1 MRTSNG
7 QPNVPNVHETAAE
20 NNGKPKAYGALYALQ
35 LRAFIDAAED
45 VDVDPDTI
53 EDLLEGLEDGDGEE
67 EIQESDLDE
76 DIDSESLALPAHD
89 QHSAIEGSGDLDD
102 LEVETEV
109 IERLKQEADGAWSKE
124 ETRKM
129 MHHLKEHGMS
139 SFVREYVIT
148 QNIPIV
154 KLLFA
159 FGISLCPELR
169 NKQPQTMLYF
179 LRVAMSK
186 ELHLREKLPQY
197 NTLADAVS
205 LIQASKRV
213 VVLTGAGISV
223 SCGIPDF
230 RSHNGLYAMLKERG
244 TYDLDDPQQMFD
256 IHYFRENPAV
266 FSSSSFASQIYP
278 SNFIPSPCHRFIK
291 AMEDRGKLLRNY
303 TQNIDTLETLTG
315 ITRVLQC
322 HGSFATATCIQCRRR
337 TPGTEIEKDIME
349 HRVPFCTVCLEAK
362 REAEEVRQAAF
373 KKKAKKRG
381 RKEWEEGSDEE
392 EEAIPVGVMKPDITF
407 FGEKLADDF
416 EHALEDDRDKVDLLI
431 VIGTSLKVSPV
442 SEILSHLPHSV
453 PQILINKTPVRHIN
467 PDIVLLGNADD
478 IVQHL
483 CEQLSWELPP
493 PAGKRLEVPSLARL
507 AKRTSGE
514 MMGKTE
520 PVRVAKSHVWLF
532 EGAEGGKWVR
542 DIEERFLKEN
552 AGSESSTPQGRV
564 PKEGP
569 EVKKSRTR
577 IG

>member
-1 MRTSNG
+1 MCTSNG
-7 QPNVPNVHETAAE
+7 QPNVRETAGD
-20 NNGKPKAYGALYALQ
+20 NNGKPKEYSALYALQ
-35 LRAFIDAAED
+35 LRAFINAAED
-45 VDVDPDTI
+45 VDADPDVI
-53 EDLLEGLEDGDGEE
+53 DDLLEGLGDVDEE
-67 EIQESDLDE
+67 EEEVQESDLD
-76 DIDSESLALPAHD
+76 DDLDPESPALPAHE
-89 QHSAIEGSGDLDD
+89 QHSAIEEHSDLGD

-109 IERLKQEADGAWSKE
+109 IEQLKREADGAWSKE
-124 ETRKM
+124 DIRKM
-129 MHHLKEHGMS
+129 MHHLKECGMS
-139 SFVREYVIT
+139 SFIREYVIT

-159 FGISLCPELR
+159 FGIFLCPELR

-197 NTLADAVS
+197 NTISDAVS

-266 FSSSSFASQIYP
+266 FYSFASQIYP
-278 SNFIPSPCHRFIK
+278 SNFTPSPCHRFIK
-291 AMEDRGKLLRNY
+291 AIEDRGKLLRNY

-322 HGSFATATCIQCRRR
+322 HGSFATATCIQCKRHI
-337 TPGTEIEKDIME
+337 PGTEIEKDIME
-349 HRVPFCTVCLEAK
+349 HRVPFCTVCSEAK
-362 REAEEVRQAAF
+362 KTAEEARTAAF

-381 RKEWEEGSDEE
+381 RKEWEEGTDEE
-392 EEAIPVGVMKPDITF
+392 EDAIPVGVMKPDITF

-416 EHALEDDRDKVDLLI
+416 EHALEDDRDKIDLLI

-442 SEILSHLPHSV
+442 SQILSHLPHSV

-467 PDIVLLGNADD
+467 PDIILLGNADD
-478 IVQHL
+478 IIHHL

-493 PAGKRLEVPSLARL
+493 PVGKRLEISSLAKST
-507 AKRTSGE
+507 KRPSGE

-542 DIEERFLKEN
+542 DIEERFLKVN
-552 AGSESSTPQGRV
+552 VASESCATQGRV
-564 PKEGP
+564 PNEGP
-569 EVKKSRTR
+569 EAKKIRT
-577 IG
+577 G

>member
-1 MRTSNG
+1 MCTSDG
-7 QPNVPNVHETAAE
+7 QPDPPSVQETAAE
-20 NNGKPKAYGALYALQ
+20 NRENIKTYSALYALQ
-35 LRAFIDAAED
+35 LRAFIDAADD

-53 EDLLEGLEDGDGEE
+53 EDLLEGLGEGEE
-67 EIQESDLDE
+67 EVEGSDLDE
-76 DIDSESLALPAHD
+76 DLDSGSLAVPVHD
-89 QHSAIEGSGDLDD
+89 QDSAIEESGDLGD
-102 LEVETEV
+102 LEMETEV
-109 IERLKQEADGAWSKE
+109 IEQLKREADEAWSKE
-124 ETRKM
+124 EVREMT
-129 MHHLKEHGMS
+129 HHLKERGMS
-139 SFVREYVIT
+139 SFVREYVMT
-148 QNIPIV
+148 RNIPIV

-186 ELHLREKLPQY
+186 QLHLRDKLPQY
-197 NTLADAVS
+197 NTVADAVS
-205 LIQASKRV
+205 LIRASKRI

-230 RSHNGLYAMLKERG
+230 RSHNGLYAKLKERG

-266 FSSSSFASQIYP
+266 FYSFASQIYP

-291 AMEDRGKLLRNY
+291 AIEDRGKLLRNY

-337 TPGTEIEKDIME
+337 IPETEIEKDIME
-349 HRVPFCTVCLEAK
+349 HRVPSCTVCIEAK
-362 REAEEVRQAAF
+362 KKAEEALKVAA

-381 RKEWEEGSDEE
+381 RKEWEEDSEE
-392 EEAIPVGVMKPDITF
+392 EEDEIPVGVMKPDITF
-407 FGEKLADDF
+407 FGEKLADGF

-453 PQILINKTPVRHIN
+453 PQILINKTPIRHIN

-478 IVQHL
+478 IVHHL

-493 PAGKRLEVPSLARL
+493 PVGKRLEVPSLGKL
-507 AKRTSGE
+507 VKRTSSE

-520 PVRVAKSHVWLF
+520 PVRVAESHVWLF
-532 EGAEGGKWVR
+532 EGAEGGKWVQ
-542 DIEERFLKEN
+542 DIEERFLEES
-552 AGSESSTPQGRV
+552 AESESSPIQGRA
-564 PKEGP
+564 PNEGP
-569 EVKKSRTR
+569 QAKKLRT
-577 IG
+577 G